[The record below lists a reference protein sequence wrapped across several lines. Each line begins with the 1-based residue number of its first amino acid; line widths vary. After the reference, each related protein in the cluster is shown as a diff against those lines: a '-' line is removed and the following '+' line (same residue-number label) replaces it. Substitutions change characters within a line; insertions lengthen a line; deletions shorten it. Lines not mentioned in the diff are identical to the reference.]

1 MAEGILSSRID
12 KQELDM
18 TVDSAGT
25 SNYQIGEAPDKRMQ
39 KKAIEYNLNISNQ
52 WGRLFCVEDFDNFD
66 YIFAMDESNQSD
78 ILNLARN
85 ETDRNKIELFLKM
98 NQPAKDLSVPNPY
111 YDGE

>member
-1 MAEGILSSRID
+1 
-12 KQELDM
+12 
-18 TVDSAGT
+18 
-25 SNYQIGEAPDKRMQ
+25 
-39 KKAIEYNLNISNQ
+39 
-52 WGRLFCVEDFDNFD
+52 
-66 YIFAMDESNQSD
+66 MDESNQSD